1 MRPATQPSIGRNKKR
16 TCPPVNSGGR
26 HTSSW
31 VGTIDD
37 GNQSTHLPITHPPK
51 PTCEPTNINQT
62 QTTKQNQQYSL
73 VPKKS
78 QQNQYSPFALRVG
91 SGSQNE
97 SYWIVRVDP
106 SHHWH
111 VEHCSPLHEML
122 IAVAWTCLPHF
133 ITLELDK
140 TGPIQHNGRTSCM

>member
-16 TCPPVNSGGR
+16 TCPPVNCGGR

-37 GNQSTHLPITHPPK
+37 GRSLANQSTHLPITNPHK
-51 PTCEPTNINQT
+51 PTCEPTNINQK

-73 VPKKS
+73 VPEKR
-78 QQNQYSPFALRVG
+78 QQNQYSPKWVLDSPG
-91 SGSQNE
+91 WSE
-97 SYWIVRVDP
+97 
-106 SHHWH
+106 
-111 VEHCSPLHEML
+111 SPLACWTLRPFACNAHSRSR
-122 IAVAWTCLPHF
+122 TCLPHF